1 MEFIKFN
8 NTNIVYENVEN
19 TPRTAV
25 YLYLST
31 EKQTK
36 EGVHTML
43 GNLLL
48 QGTKT
53 KTAEEIATELENHGI
68 EVTVDSR
75 ADFLKVSI
83 ICLDEDLEFALNSV
97 NDFMQN
103 STFETLNKEIFKF
116 KNETTASM
124 DTPSAKASDAYYKEL
139 FKGHKYGITNTKIL
153 ETIDDV
159 TINDVKNYQKELLSG
174 RKIISVTTGIKD
186 KEKLFNLLTGSLP
199 FMQKNDV
206 EIKYNPAPKNK
217 GNLVKIEKNDAKQ
230 AQIFQGWVVDGIN
243 TKDCAK
249 LNVLNSLLGGAGLSS
264 RLFVELRDK
273 KGLAYTVRSSYKTLK
288 DGAHFTLY
296 IGTEPKNI
304 KKSLDGFK
312 TEIQRVIN
320 EPPTDIE
327 LQGAKESFIGR
338 YKYFYT
344 QTNAQIASVNGW
356 NYIVG
361 LDFSYNEKLLDEV
374 MKVTKED
381 IIETVKKYLLAE
393 PTTVVLAPKEYLDF

>member
-1 MEFIKFN
+1 MKFIEFN
-8 NTNIVYENVEN
+8 NTDIVYENVEN

-25 YLYLST
+25 YLYLSS
-31 EKQTK
+31 EKPIK

-48 QGTKT
+48 QGTSK

-75 ADFLKVSI
+75 SDFLKVSI
-83 ICLDEDLEFALNSV
+83 ICLDEDLEFALKTV
-97 NDFMQN
+97 NEFMVD
-103 STFETLNKEIFKF
+103 STFQTLDKEIYKF
-116 KNETTASM
+116 KNETTASL
-124 DTPSAKASDAYYKEL
+124 DTPSTKASDTYYKEL

-153 ETIDDV
+153 ETIDNV
-159 TINDVKNYQKELLSG
+159 TIEDVKNYLQELLQG
-174 RKIISVTTGIKD
+174 RKIISVVSGIKD
-186 KEKLFNLLTGSLP
+186 EEKIFNMLTDNLS
-199 FMQKNDV
+199 FMKKNNV
-206 EIKYNPAPKNK
+206 EIKCNPAPKNK
-217 GNLVKIEKNDAKQ
+217 GSLVKIEKNDAKQ
-230 AQIFQGWVVDGIN
+230 AQIFQGWIVDGIN

-304 KKSLDGFK
+304 KKSLEGFK
-312 TEIQRVIN
+312 SEIQRVID
-320 EPPTDIE
+320 EPPTEEELKGAIE
-327 LQGAKESFIGR
+327 NFLGR

-356 NYIVG
+356 NYITG
-361 LDFSYNEKLLDEV
+361 LDFEYNKKLLEEV
-374 MKVTKED
+374 KKVTKED
-381 IIETVKKYLLAE
+381 IIETVKKYLLSD
-393 PTTVVLAPKEYLDF
+393 PTIVVLAPKEYLDF

>member
-1 MEFIKFN
+1 MKFIEFN

-25 YLYLST
+25 YLYLSS
-31 EKQTK
+31 EKPIK

-48 QGTKT
+48 QGTSK

-75 ADFLKVSI
+75 SDFLKVSI
-83 ICLDEDLEFALNSV
+83 ICLDEDLEFALKTV
-97 NDFMQN
+97 NEFMVD
-103 STFETLNKEIFKF
+103 STFQTLDKEIYKF
-116 KNETTASM
+116 KNETTASL
-124 DTPSAKASDAYYKEL
+124 DTPSTKASDAYYKEL

-153 ETIDDV
+153 ETIDNV
-159 TINDVKNYQKELLSG
+159 TIEDVKNYLQELLQG
-174 RKIISVTTGIKD
+174 RKIISVVSGIKD
-186 KEKLFNLLTGSLP
+186 EEKIFNMLTDNLS
-199 FMQKNDV
+199 FMKKNNV

-217 GNLVKIEKNDAKQ
+217 GSLVKIEKNDAKQ
-230 AQIFQGWVVDGIN
+230 AQIFQGWIVDGIN

-304 KKSLDGFK
+304 KKSLEGFK
-312 TEIQRVIN
+312 SEIQRVID
-320 EPPTDIE
+320 EPPTEEELKGAIE
-327 LQGAKESFIGR
+327 NFLGR

-356 NYIVG
+356 NYITG
-361 LDFSYNEKLLDEV
+361 LDFEYNKKLLEEV
-374 MKVTKED
+374 KKVTKED
-381 IIETVKKYLLAE
+381 IIETVKKYLLSD
-393 PTTVVLAPKEYLDF
+393 PTIVVLAPKEYLDF

>member
-1 MEFIKFN
+1 MKFIEFN
-8 NTNIVYENVEN
+8 NTNIVYENIKN

-25 YLYLST
+25 YLYLSS
-31 EKQTK
+31 EKTPK

-48 QGTKT
+48 QGTSK
-53 KTAEEIATELENHGI
+53 KSAAGIATELENHGI
-68 EVTVDSR
+68 EVTIDSR

-83 ICLDEDLEFALNSV
+83 ICLDEDLEFALKTV
-97 NDFMQN
+97 NEIMTD

-116 KNETTASM
+116 KNETLASM
-124 DTPSAKASDAYYKEL
+124 DTPSTKASDAYYKEL

-153 ETIDDV
+153 ETIDNV
-159 TINDVKNYQKELLSG
+159 TVEDIKNYQKELLNG
-174 RKIISVTTGIKD
+174 RKIISVASEID
-186 KEKLFNLLTGSLP
+186 DEDRLFNILVQNLP
-199 FMQKNDV
+199 FMKKNDV
-206 EIKYNPAPKNK
+206 QINYCPVQKNK
-217 GNLVKIEKNDAKQ
+217 GNLIKIEKNDAKQ
-230 AQIFQGWVVDGIN
+230 AQIFQGWIVDGIKS
-243 TKDCAK
+243 KDCAK

-304 KKSLDGFK
+304 KKSLEGFK

-320 EPPTDIE
+320 EPPTDVE
-327 LQGAKESFIGR
+327 LQGAKENFVGR

-356 NYIVG
+356 NYITG

>member
-1 MEFIKFN
+1 MKFIEFN
-8 NTNIVYENVEN
+8 NTDIVYENVEN

-25 YLYLST
+25 YLYLSS
-31 EKQTK
+31 EKPIK

-48 QGTKT
+48 QGTSK

-75 ADFLKVSI
+75 SDFLKVSI
-83 ICLDEDLEFALNSV
+83 ICLDEDLEFALKTV
-97 NDFMQN
+97 NEFMVD
-103 STFETLNKEIFKF
+103 STFQTLDKEIYKF
-116 KNETTASM
+116 KNETTASL

-153 ETIDDV
+153 ETIDNV
-159 TINDVKNYQKELLSG
+159 TIEDVKNYLQELLQG
-174 RKIISVTTGIKD
+174 RKIISVVSGIKD
-186 KEKLFNLLTGSLP
+186 EEKIFNMLTDNLS
-199 FMQKNDV
+199 FMKKNNV

-217 GNLVKIEKNDAKQ
+217 GSLVKIEKNDAKQ
-230 AQIFQGWVVDGIN
+230 AQIFQGWIVDGIN
-243 TKDCAK
+243 TPDSAK

-304 KKSLDGFK
+304 KKSLEGFK
-312 TEIQRVIN
+312 SEIQRVID
-320 EPPTDIE
+320 EPPTEEELKGAIE
-327 LQGAKESFIGR
+327 NFLGR

-356 NYIVG
+356 NYITG
-361 LDFSYNEKLLDEV
+361 LDFEYNKKLLEEV
-374 MKVTKED
+374 KKVTKED
-381 IIETVKKYLLAE
+381 IIETVKKYLLSD
-393 PTTVVLAPKEYLDF
+393 PTIVVLAPKEYLDF